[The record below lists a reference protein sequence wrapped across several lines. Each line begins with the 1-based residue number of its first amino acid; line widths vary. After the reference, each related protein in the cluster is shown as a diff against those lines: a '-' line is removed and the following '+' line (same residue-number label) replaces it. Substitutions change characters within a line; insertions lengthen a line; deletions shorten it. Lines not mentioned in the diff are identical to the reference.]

1 MSRKRQLKKSFW
13 IDEEENEKLK
23 IIVSKTCKTESDLFR
38 DLINGNSIKEKP
50 DEQFYESIKELRL
63 LSRQLE
69 KLNLNDNN
77 NLNYDKLKY
86 NITSLDKLILD
97 IKKKY
102 LL

>member
-69 KLNLNDNN
+69 KLNLNENN
-77 NLNYDKLKY
+77 NLDFKK
-86 NITSLDKLILD
+86 IKSDIEKLDKLILN
-97 IKKKY
+97 IKQKY

>member
-1 MSRKRQLKKSFW
+1 MSRKRQIKKSFW
-13 IDEEENEKLK
+13 IDDEENEKLK
-23 IIVSKTCKTESDLFR
+23 KLVSRTCKKESDLFR

-50 DEQFYESIKELRL
+50 DGQFYESVKELRL

-69 KLNLNDNN
+69 KFNLNENN
-77 NLNYDKLKY
+77 NLDFIKIKSDIEN
-86 NITSLDKLILD
+86 LDKLILD

>member
-1 MSRKRQLKKSFW
+1 MSRKRQIKKSFW

-69 KLNLNDNN
+69 KLSQNENN
-77 NLNYDKLKY
+77 NLESNKL
-86 NITSLDKLILD
+86 NNDIENLDKLILN
-97 IKKKY
+97 IKQKY